1 MPSVILHDP
10 HACLS
15 FFALHLTKHLNF
27 HHKNTL
33 WVNSTY
39 LCMQDLHSATTMQI
53 HVGDTTAREKVVRKC
68 CVPTLSNC
76 PNTHGQTT
84 AKEKV
89 VKKGCVTT
97 LSNFPNTHEHTTAK
111 EKVARKCWVPTLSNV
126 LVGTKK
132 QNFWHKMDLKILDM
146 YLVVPQCGGGP
157 YT

>member
-1 MPSVILHDP
+1 
-10 HACLS
+10 
-15 FFALHLTKHLNF
+15 
-27 HHKNTL
+27 
-33 WVNSTY
+33 
-39 LCMQDLHSATTMQI
+39 MQDLHSATTMQI

-132 QNFWHKMDLKILDM
+132 QNF
-146 YLVVPQCGGGP
+146 
-157 YT
+157 

>member
-10 HACLS
+10 HARLS

-68 CVPTLSNC
+68 CVPTVSNC
-76 PNTHGQTT
+76 PNTHGHTT
-84 AKEKV
+84 PKEKV
-89 VKKGCVTT
+89 VRKCCVTT
-97 LSNFPNTHEHTTAK
+97 LHIVQNTHKDTPAK
-111 EKVARKCWVPTLSNV
+111 QKVVSQP
-126 LVGTKK
+126 
-132 QNFWHKMDLKILDM
+132 
-146 YLVVPQCGGGP
+146 
-157 YT
+157 